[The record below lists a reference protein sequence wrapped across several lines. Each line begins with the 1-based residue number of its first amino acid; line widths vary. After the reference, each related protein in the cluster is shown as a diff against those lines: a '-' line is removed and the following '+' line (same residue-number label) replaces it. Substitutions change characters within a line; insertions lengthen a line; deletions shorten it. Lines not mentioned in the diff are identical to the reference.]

1 MLCNIN
7 IEYTVQDGLEE
18 TKESK
23 GEQMEQLKAL
33 YIVLVLLLWSKRAM
47 KVWNKLAKVVL
58 LAIIP
63 TNEMY
68 DGRSTSPAALDTHHF
83 SCSLNTVFK
92 PPQHMVRLGQH
103 ISVVGLFD
111 HAFQTD
117 WLLLLQCQYN
127 SILGITFII
136 VHRGL
141 KKSFFFCIFD
151 ILEENIF
158 FRLYMS
164 TTFRVCLV
172 RLFYYKWLQHR
183 S

>member
-141 KKSFFFCIFD
+141 KKSFFFLHIWYFRGKYIFSS
-151 ILEENIF
+151 LHVNH
-158 FRLYMS
+158 
-164 TTFRVCLV
+164 V
-172 RLFYYKWLQHR
+172 
-183 S
+183 